1 MCWVVGTLLFSGG
14 AHTWCPSLSAPL
26 LTVTIDASAAVSSS
40 SSVALSVSR
49 LQLTR
54 SGTFL
59 LTGPTASLTAKQL
72 NLATAATLN
81 VTGVRQ
87 GTCEVKLSIVWQA
100 RLGYH
105 HRRARHHTS
114 TYARLID
121 VCGCSGAEWQLYAA
135 VGPQQGVGLLQQRH
149 PALRAECHAQLRG
162 DAVEQG
168 RHHPGR
174 LPPHLL
180 QQQAAQV

>member
-1 MCWVVGTLLFSGG
+1 MEGRVVEFGQGLRRTFLVCWLVGTLLFSGG

-54 SGTFL
+54 SGTLL

-81 VTGVRQ
+81 VTGVRHE
-87 GTCEVKLSIVWQA
+87 TRDIIVGRQV
-100 RLGYH
+100 RLG
-105 HRRARHHTS
+105 HRTSRVHEHTS
-114 TYARLID
+114 L
-121 VCGCSGAEWQLYAA
+121 
-135 VGPQQGVGLLQQRH
+135 
-149 PALRAECHAQLRG
+149 HAGTDLCLCVWVYVVRC
-162 DAVEQG
+162 
-168 RHHPGR
+168 
-174 LPPHLL
+174 
-180 QQQAAQV
+180 